1 MYIFEWILHLQ
12 MCIPILVQHIQ
23 HIQHIQDIQNIQ
35 NIQNI
40 QHNILFHMEKYYV
53 DKLSNT
59 M

>member
-23 HIQHIQDIQNIQ
+23 HIQHIQYIQHIQ
-35 NIQNI
+35 HI

>member
-23 HIQHIQDIQNIQ
+23 HIQDIQ

>member
-35 NIQNI
+35 NIQ
-40 QHNILFHMEKYYV
+40 HNILFHMEKYYV